1 MLRDSSREVTRNLL
15 REGTRDWLRDG
26 TRDPLREGTRDLLLT
41 TRTVLT
47 RTVLIALLFQE
58 SILPLTFREWEVPT
72 EPLDEK
78 VLAEL
83 ISGVKSS
90 IVHKLEHTMGY
101 YFEPS
106 EKPPLKEVLVRH
118 LVALNGRRSTVTCF
132 LSSLRDAK
140 GGDFTRIVSKTDASE
155 SVLSKSDTDDEYD
168 DSVAKGD
175 SPS

>member
-1 MLRDSSREVTRNLL
+1 LLRDLSREVTRNLL

-41 TRTVLT
+41 T